1 MIKIVFMGT
10 PDFSVPT
17 LEKLYNDNEI
27 EISYVVT
34 KVDSKSSRGQK
45 LNFSEVKKKALELNI
60 PILQPEKIKSDKEVI
75 EKIKSVNPDFII
87 VVAFGQILTK
97 EILDIPRHACINGH
111 ASLLPKYRGAS
122 PIQTA
127 LLNGDSITGTTA
139 MLMEEG
145 LDSGAILKQ
154 TEITIDK
161 KETADTLFNKLSI
174 LTADT
179 LLYVIKNFDS
189 IKPIVQDENKVSKCA
204 IIKKE
209 YGKIDFSS
217 ESAFEIERK
226 IRAYNSWPGAYNNDL
241 KIWDADVVSDIDI
254 SGAKFYKDNIYI
266 KGAELYAKCKDGLL
280 KINVV
285 QKPGKNKVSAKDFI
299 NGLKI

>member
-1 MIKIVFMGT
+1 MGT

-17 LEKLYNDNEI
+17 LEKLYNDKEI
-27 EISYVVT
+27 KISYVVT

-45 LNFSEVKKKALELNI
+45 INFSDVKKKALELNI
-60 PILQPEKIKSDKEVI
+60 PILQPEKLKNDRDVI
-75 EKIKSVNPDFII
+75 EKIKAVSPDFII

-97 EILDIPRHACINGH
+97 EILDIPKFACINGH

-122 PIQTA
+122 PIQTS
-127 LLNGDSITGTTA
+127 LLNGDNITGTTA

-154 TEITIDK
+154 TEISIDK
-161 KETADTLFNKLSI
+161 KETADSLFEKLSH

-179 LLYVIKNFDS
+179 LLYTIKNFDN
-189 IKPIVQDENKVSKCA
+189 IEPIIQDESKVSKCA

-209 YGKIDFSS
+209 YGKIDF
-217 ESAFEIERK
+217 ANQNVVDIERK
-226 IRAYNSWPGAYNNDL
+226 IRAYNSWPGAYTDDL
-241 KIWDADVVSDIDI
+241 KIWDADIVYDIDL
-254 SGAKFYKDNIYI
+254 SDAKLYKDNIYI
-266 KGAELYAKCKDGLL
+266 KGADLYAKCKDGYL
-280 KINVV
+280 KINIV

-299 NGLKI
+299 NGVKI